1 MGHRKHSAPRRG
13 SLAYYPRSRAHGLI
27 PRVRAWSR
35 PESSSPSLGG
45 FVGFKVGMIHL
56 VTVDDREKTPNF
68 GKPLFVPATVLSVS
82 DGLVTGVR
90 LYQEADGRRSVLK
103 DINVTKEGAAPS
115 KEQLDSFG
123 KLVGG
128 ASDVFVIIS
137 VKPSEAGLEQKSSIL
152 FEVPVVGGSL
162 EERLEF
168 ALGNLGKKVQA
179 HKQLQPGQMVDVASV
194 SKGKGFEGPITRFG
208 VKRKQHKSRKSV
220 RAVGVLSPWHPHDVM
235 YTVARAGQKGF
246 HQRVEYNH
254 KIMALG
260 NEKETPVTPAGGFPH
275 FGVVKGDYLVLKG
288 SIPGP
293 FRRPVIIRQPV
304 RARVRQPKAP
314 QLIYVSSRPT
324 KVVA

>member
-235 YTVARAGQKGF
+235 YTVPRAGQMGF
-246 HQRVEYNH
+246 HQRIEYNH
-254 KIMALG
+254 KIMLIG
-260 NEKETPVTPAGGFPH
+260 DEKSNPITPPGGFPH
-275 FGVVKGDYLVLKG
+275 FGKLLGDYIVVKGSV
-288 SIPGP
+288 PGP
-293 FRRPVIIRQPV
+293 ARRPVVVRKPV
-304 RARVRQPKAP
+304 RPKGKQVKAP
-314 QLIYVSSRPT
+314 QVVMVSS
-324 KVVA
+324 KGVSS